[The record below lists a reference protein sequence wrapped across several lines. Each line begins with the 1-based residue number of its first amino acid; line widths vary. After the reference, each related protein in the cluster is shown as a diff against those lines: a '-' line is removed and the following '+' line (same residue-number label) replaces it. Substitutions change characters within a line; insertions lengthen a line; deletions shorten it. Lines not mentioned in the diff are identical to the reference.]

1 MGSVAENDILQ
12 IKESEAACETAN
24 KKFNALKQK
33 VIKDDYE
40 EKGGGRRFLKR
51 GAHRNPSRQA
61 WVNLYFAMSFICHV
75 CHLAGKKHG
84 MELRPSSK
92 RGIDD
97 DIDDVDD

>member
-40 EKGGGRRFLKR
+40 EKGGEDALKKKRR
-51 GAHRNPSRQA
+51 S
-61 WVNLYFAMSFICHV
+61 
-75 CHLAGKKHG
+75 
-84 MELRPSSK
+84 
-92 RGIDD
+92 
-97 DIDDVDD
+97 

>member
-40 EKGGGRRFLKR
+40 EKGGEDALKKK
-51 GAHRNPSRQA
+51 GAHKNSSR
-61 WVNLYFAMSFICHV
+61 
-75 CHLAGKKHG
+75 
-84 MELRPSSK
+84 
-92 RGIDD
+92 
-97 DIDDVDD
+97 